1 MPHVTTLADL
11 TLPGHT
17 PSVPGATSAHSMR
30 VMTRRAAGIEGPPWG
45 PDAAAEVATLF
56 NSLAPEWH
64 TRESGD
70 RAAIV
75 EDALRRG
82 LDKMRDEPTSGTPDV
97 ALELGS
103 GLGTYSDFV
112 AQRFAVAVAAEL
124 SESMHHLA
132 RRTAAARILSD
143 GSRLPMSDA
152 SLGAI
157 VLINCFLF
165 PAEVDRVLAPGGV
178 LVWVNSSGE
187 STPIHLSTQDV
198 VSALPFDVIGVEAR
212 AGIGTWCALHRIR

>member
-1 MPHVTTLADL
+1 MPKITVLADL
-11 TLPGHT
+11 SLPGHE
-17 PSVPGATSAHSMR
+17 PSVPGANSGHAMR
-30 VMTRRAAGIEGPPWG
+30 LMTRRAAGIEGPPWG
-45 PDAAAEVATLF
+45 PDAAEQVAGLF

-75 EDALRRG
+75 ADALRRG
-82 LDKMRDEPTSGTPDV
+82 LDTLRDPTAGTPDV

-103 GLGTYSDFV
+103 GLGTYSGLI
-112 AQRFAVAVAAEL
+112 AQRFAVTIAAEL
-124 SESMHHLA
+124 SEQMQLLA
-132 RRTAAARILSD
+132 HRTTASRILAD
-143 GSRLPMSDA
+143 GSRLPMGDA

-165 PAEVDRVLAPGGV
+165 PAEVERVLAPGGV

-187 STPIHLSTQDV
+187 STPIHLSTQEV
-198 VSALPFDVIGVEAR
+198 VTALPFDVIGFEAR
-212 AGIGTWCALHRIR
+212 AGIGTWCTLHRVG

>member
-11 TLPGHT
+11 ALPAHR
-17 PSVPGATSAHSMR
+17 PSAPGTKTDHPMR

-45 PDAAAEVATLF
+45 PDSAKEVATLF

-82 LDKMRDEPTSGTPDV
+82 LDILRDATAGIPDV
-97 ALELGS
+97 VLELGS
-103 GLGTYSDFV
+103 GLGTYSDLLT
-112 AQRFAVAVAAEL
+112 QRFDIAIAAEL
-124 SESMHHLA
+124 SEKMQHLA
-132 RRTAAARILSD
+132 HSTAAVQILAD
-143 GSRLPMSDA
+143 GSQVPLGDA

-165 PAEVDRVLAPGGV
+165 PAEVDRTLAPGGV

-187 STPIHLSTQDV
+187 STPIHLSTQEV
-198 VSALPFDVIGVEAR
+198 VSALPFEVIGFEAR
-212 AGIGTWCALHRIR
+212 AGIGTWCALHRVG